1 MIGSIYVE
9 SAERARFF
17 TPLYAVVSPVV
28 ASVSRVAFD
37 VNHLY
42 PAVPSR
48 VFLSESFVAT
58 LTNFRI
64 IARLPGSCGDVL
76 GILGVVDDGERL
88 VAALVFRPHEGIQH
102 TSQFTSVVRGVR
114 TSTVVRILRVNNNG
128 AP

>member
-1 MIGSIYVE
+1 MIGSICVE

-28 ASVSRVAFD
+28 TSVSRVAFD

-42 PAVPSR
+42 PTVPSR

-64 IARLPGSCGDVL
+64 LARLPDSCGDVL
-76 GILGVVDDGERL
+76 GILRVVDDSERL
-88 VAALVFRPHEGIQH
+88 VAALFFPSHSRNAQVATIDRY
-102 TSQFTSVVRGVR
+102 
-114 TSTVVRILRVNNNG
+114 
-128 AP
+128 

>member
-1 MIGSIYVE
+1 MIGAIYVE

-17 TPLYAVVSPVV
+17 TPLDSVVSRVV

-42 PAVPSR
+42 PTVPSR

-64 IARLPGSCGDVL
+64 LARLPCSCGDVL
-76 GILGVVDDGERL
+76 TIIGL
-88 VAALVFRPHEGIQH
+88 VAR
-102 TSQFTSVVRGVR
+102 TSVTGGPLHPEVEEGYPPPAARFG
-114 TSTVVRILRVNNNG
+114 I
-128 AP
+128 AK